1 MTDWTAV
8 YQHSRPRLAVAGFL
22 QLATAASFSLVG
34 LIIAGVLYVVL
45 DNGVPSLLFIAAG
58 IAVGFIFGRKAWL
71 DFKGDPVVIRGLLER
86 KYTRAQSPSG
96 GRSHFLVMTVAEC
109 FSIGSDGQQQLLP
122 NPADSK
128 KLRCQQALFEKLTA
142 GATVS
147 VVCTPSGQAFQQ
159 IAD

>member
-1 MTDWTAV
+1 MTNWTAV
-8 YQHSRPRLAVAGFL
+8 YEHSRPRLAVAGFF
-22 QLATAASFSLVG
+22 QLATAASFGLVG

-45 DNGVPSLLFIAAG
+45 DNGMPSLLFCIAA

-96 GRSHFLVMTVAEC
+96 GRSHFIVMTVAEC
-109 FSIGSDGQQQLLP
+109 FSIGSDGQQQVLTHL
-122 NPADSK
+122 AGSK
-128 KLRCQQALFEKLTA
+128 KLRCQQELFEKLTV
-142 GATVS
+142 GDTVS
-147 VVCTPSGQAFQQ
+147 VVCTPSWQAFQQ